1 MYRSDQVLSKY
12 RVRLGVYLLTIP
24 YPAWVRCP
32 ALQSYSHNKKQMGR
46 ETGVSYTMNLKNIGR
61 SRNDPSVHKRQMS
74 LPSPMHSRGIYYKC

>member
-12 RVRLGVYLLTIP
+12 RARLGVYLLTIP